1 MTDSLSSSTSAPASP
16 ATEAS
21 AAPAAAKRS
30 KPKAVRTAASPAPA
44 DGKKAGTKP
53 ARASK
58 AAATKPTKTPA
69 LPQEVKP
76 KKAKLVRDS
85 FTIPKEEYAA
95 IEVLKQRLT
104 QQGTPAK
111 KSELLRAG
119 LVLLAGLS
127 DSALTKAMQAIP
139 SIKTGR
145 PKAEPAEAA
154 ESKPAKVSKART
166 TKKD

>member
-21 AAPAAAKRS
+21 AAPTAAKRP
-30 KPKAVRTAASPAPA
+30 KPKAVPASASPAPA
-44 DGKKAGTKP
+44 DAKKPSTKP

-58 AAATKPTKTPA
+58 AAATKSPA

-127 DSALTKAMQAIP
+127 EGALAKAMQAIP

-145 PKAEPAEAA
+145 PKAEPVEAA
-154 ESKPAKVSKART
+154 DSKPAKASKART